1 MASIFKNVENFVKKN
16 PIVFLLGVLVL
27 GIAIHQYSSKRGIM
41 ASGFSSK
48 DVEKTMEQPYQ
59 HAGIDSNVQPANP
72 LGENSDFANAN
83 GISTTANGLPPSC
96 SKEPIADPASLLPKD
111 ENSEWA
117 RLNPVGKGELN
128 QVNMLKSGH
137 HIGIDTIGQ
146 SLRNANLQLRS
157 EPANPQLNV
166 GPWNQT
172 TIQPDL
178 MRVPLELGATN

>member
-1 MASIFKNVENFVKKN
+1 MSNLFKNVENFVKKN
-16 PIVFLLGVLVL
+16 PVMFLVGILVL
-27 GIAIHQYSSKRGIM
+27 GIAIHQYSSNRGIIS
-41 ASGFSSK
+41 SGFSNVSK
-48 DVEKTMEQPYQ
+48 NNKAYYPEAES
-59 HAGIDSNVQPANP
+59 DSSVQPANP
-72 LGENSDFANAN
+72 LGENSNFGSAN

-117 RLNPVGKGELN
+117 RLNPAGKGELN
-128 QVNMLKSGH
+128 DVNMLKAGH

-157 EPANPQLNV
+157 EPANPQVNV

-172 TIQPDL
+172 TMTPDL
-178 MRVPLELGATN
+178 MRVPLELGHGPQ